1 MVRVSQGR
9 QSGAEQP
16 PSEPAEHVSHSLS
29 FSHRVSPLF
38 RAALGATGHSPVQ
51 ACEVPAVGA
60 RLCAPRLCCRACG
73 LHAGFLSRPHAH
85 THVSVT
91 WGGLNQASVCHRKLT
106 SPLESLFSAL

>member
-1 MVRVSQGR
+1 MVRVPQGR
-9 QSGAEQP
+9 RSGAEQP
-16 PSEPAEHVSHSLS
+16 PSEPAEHVSHSLG

-51 ACEVPAVGA
+51 ACEAPAVGA
-60 RLCAPRLCCRACG
+60 RLCAPRLCCRA
-73 LHAGFLSRPHAH
+73 GFLSWPHAP

-91 WGGLNQASVCHRKLT
+91 RGGLNQASVCHRKLT